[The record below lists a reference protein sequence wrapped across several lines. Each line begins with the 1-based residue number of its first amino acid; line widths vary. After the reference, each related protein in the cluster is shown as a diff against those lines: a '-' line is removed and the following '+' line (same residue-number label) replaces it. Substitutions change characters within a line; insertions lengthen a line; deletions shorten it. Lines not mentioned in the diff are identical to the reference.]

1 MGARIEVKYFN
12 SFVLRKIVKKST
24 TTTPNQEGGWPG
36 LPWGPTVLTDSGDL
50 VNYPF
55 FPWDGGDPDLEPEV
69 NWYLEE
75 SRIKGGFNNAIMELG
90 VRAYAVD
97 KNPKKTDRTNSLIF
111 SGVINDR
118 TGINNTNV
126 FSISENIIKDAD
138 PVHGSIQKLFAE
150 DTNLIVF
157 QENKVHK
164 ALINKNTIYSGE
176 QGAQEATGISS
187 VIGQLVPYLG
197 EYGISRNPES
207 FGMYGYRK
215 YFVDKDRSA
224 VLRLSRDGIT
234 EISSYGMR
242 DYFRD
247 KLATISDNLKARKI
261 KTTSS
266 IPAGTY
272 STLIISNTSGI
283 DVGAQVEAVYDTGT
297 YATGSTVKSGGT
309 GTGIS
314 IEPDYTVDAVDDAG
328 NPIYITGFNFI
339 TYKRD
344 KIYSGWDI
352 HGRNYTTSLQ
362 TSPRSISELI
372 EDKEEREE
380 TFKTLS
386 FDENIQGWT
395 SFYSYQPIFLGSLK
409 NKFYSFIDN
418 KIYEHYAAIG
428 ATNHG
433 KFYGETIPGESNIEF
448 IFNPSPSVKKNFNTI
463 AYEGDNGWEVES
475 ITSSSQKYTTGGSQN
490 SYQDNADPILSYE
503 EGTYT
508 DWDGVS
514 KHAGFNRKE
523 NRYVA
528 NIVNNG
534 TFRPGEVIPGT
545 SMSGVK
551 GYFTTVKFKIDDT
564 TDVGGVKEL
573 FSVSSNY
580 VMSSY

>member
-12 SFVLRKIVKKST
+12 SFILRKIVKKST
-24 TTTPNQEGGWPG
+24 TATPNQSGGWPG
-36 LPWGPTVLTDSGDL
+36 LPWNPMVITDTVDRDL
-50 VNYPF
+50 VSYPA
-55 FPWDGGDPDLEPEV
+55 FPWNGGAPDLEENV

-75 SRIKGGFNNAIMELG
+75 SRIKGGFNNTIMELG

-111 SGVINDR
+111 SGIINDR

-126 FSISENIIKDAD
+126 FSISENIIKDTD
-138 PVHGSIQKLFAE
+138 PLHGSIQKLFAE
-150 DTNLIVF
+150 DTNLLVF

-176 QGAQEATGISS
+176 QGAQEAAGISS

-207 FGMYGYRK
+207 FGMFGYRK

-234 EISSYGMR
+234 EVSSYGMR

-247 KLATISDNLKARKI
+247 YLATVSDNLKRRVVNVVSSMGSGS
-261 KTTSS
+261 TTTLTLNNVNGIDIGSQVEELNT
-266 IPAGTY
+266 IPPIAGT
-272 STLIISNTSGI
+272 II
-283 DVGAQVEAVYDTGT
+283 
-297 YATGSTVKSGGT
+297 ATGSIVVDIPSSTTVT
-309 GTGIS
+309 IS
-314 IEPDYTVDAVDDAG
+314 PAYNVTANVAS
-328 NPIYITGFNFI
+328 FNFV

-344 KIYSGWDI
+344 KIYGGWDI
-352 HGRNYTTSLQ
+352 HGRSYTMSLQ

-372 EDKEEREE
+372 VNKEEREA
-380 TFKTLS
+380 TFDTLS

-409 NKFYSFIDN
+409 NKFYTFIDN
-418 KIYEHYAAIG
+418 EIYEHYAAVG
-428 ATNHG
+428 ANNHG
-433 KFYGETIPGESNIEF
+433 KFYGATTPGESSIEF
-448 IFNPSPSVKKNFNTI
+448 IFNPNPSVKKNFNTI
-463 AYEGDNGWEVES
+463 AYEGDNGWEAKS
-475 ITSSSQKYTTGGSQN
+475 IISSSQRYTTGGSQD
-490 SYQDNADPILSYE
+490 SYQDDAKPILSYD
-503 EGTYT
+503 EGVYT

-514 KHAGFNRKE
+514 KHAGFDRKE

-528 NIVNNG
+528 NIINNSQV
-534 TFRPGEVIPGT
+534 RPGEIIFGAGV
-545 SMSGVK
+545 SGIK

-564 TDVGGVKEL
+564 TDVGGAKEL

>member
-1 MGARIEVKYFN
+1 MAYTLKVKYFN
-12 SFVLRKIVKKST
+12 SFVLRRLT
-24 TTTPNQEGGWPG
+24 FEDATGGGGGFGGTWPG
-36 LPWGPTVLTDSGDL
+36 LPWEPSFVNTDGL
-50 VNYPF
+50 LCTYPK
-55 FPWDGGDPDLEPEV
+55 FPWNFNYGDPLSDGSPRSGS
-69 NWYLEE
+69 WYLEE
-75 SRIKGGFNNAIMELG
+75 SRIKGGFNNTIMDLG
-90 VRAYAVD
+90 VRAYAV
-97 KNPKKTDRTNSLIF
+97 NNNFEKTDRTNSLIF
-111 SGVINDR
+111 SGVFNDR

-138 PVHGSIQKLFAE
+138 PTHGSIQKLFAE
-150 DTNLIVF
+150 DTNLLVF

-176 QGAQEATGISS
+176 QGAQEATGKSN

-207 FGMYGYRK
+207 FGMFGYRK

-247 KLATISDNLKARKI
+247 ELATISDSLKRRVVNI
-261 KTTSS
+261 VSSMGSGSTT
-266 IPAGTY
+266 
-272 STLIISNTSGI
+272 TLTLNNVNGIEIGAKVEEVNTTPI
-283 DVGAQVEAVYDTGT
+283 TTDTGSVVVDIPSST
-297 YATGSTVKSGGT
+297 TVTISPSYAVGT
-309 GTGIS
+309 NLES
-314 IEPDYTVDAVDDAG
+314 
-328 NPIYITGFNFI
+328 FNFV

-344 KIYSGWDI
+344 KIYGGWDI
-352 HGRNYTTSLQ
+352 YGKSYTTSLQ
-362 TSPRSISELI
+362 TSPRNNSTVASS
-372 EDKEEREE
+372 
-380 TFKTLS
+380 FNTLS

-395 SFYSYQPIFLGSLK
+395 SFYSYKPIFLSSLK
-409 NKFYSFIDN
+409 NKFYTFIN
-418 KIYEHYAAIG
+418 NEIYEHYST
-428 ATNHG
+428 ATANNHG
-433 KFYGETIPGESNIEF
+433 KFYSATTPGESSIEF

-475 ITSSSQKYTTGGSQN
+475 ITCSSQKYTTGGSQN
-490 SYQDNADPILSYE
+490 SYQDNANPILSYE
-503 EGTYT
+503 EGVYT
-508 DWDGVS
+508 DWDGIS

-528 NIVNNG
+528 NIVNNN
-534 TFRPGEVIPGT
+534 TVRPDEVIHGT

-564 TDVGGVKEL
+564 TDVGGAKEL